1 LQSAI
6 PGNVSV
12 PKISLI
18 CPGGTNGTASV
29 VITPAA
35 NAPGGLNGYQVISTG
50 TTPAYSSTLSP
61 TGSNTFVPSGLQAGT
76 YSVSAF
82 DGSCKYGTTFT
93 VTPYSFDFTVTPTTA
108 TVCQGNNYTATVN
121 LQNNVIGTPCSTIGV
136 GPSCPNPNAVQ
147 VGNGTGANTQYSFPT
162 PYSKYYYDYHQQ
174 ILYRAADLQ
183 AAGVMQGYL
192 TSMAFNV
199 TALNGVAN
207 ITNYT
212 IKMKCTSAMQIT
224 AFDNTGLSQVYQAP
238 VFNPAVGWNT
248 HTFNTPYYWDG
259 VSNILVDICQGN
271 QTWQFTN
278 ASAQMTAPGYNCFI
292 WGATTSAFGTSC
304 GTTINYGIYANRS
317 NTKWG
322 NCPVTTPSMFTYTWN
337 PSTFLSSTTGSTS
350 VVTPTTAPGTIN
362 SLTYSV
368 TLTPTAVNCPM
379 TKNFTAT
386 VVNPVTPTITPIAN
400 FCNNGSPVT
409 ITVTPTG
416 GTFSTGIP
424 GGSIGAQSGII
435 TPSLA
440 AIGTNTFMYSVGVG
454 SCTANNSGSFQV
466 SQYNT
471 AAFSSSIS
479 PMCVTSPVYNLNSIV
494 QNTLTG
500 IWTGQNVTGTYSF
513 NPSGLST
520 NTYALVYNT
529 TSTPNATV
537 CPDTN
542 TMVVS
547 VLNPPTP
554 VITPINPMC
563 NTAPTVQVVVSPNTG
578 TWTPV
583 AFQSTAGV
591 FNPSIAAIGVNTVQY
606 VIGTFTCNTQ
616 ATSTINVEAFV
627 PAAITGSVADQC
639 NTSPA
644 VNLMPITSNNL
655 GTWSGSGI
663 NGFLF
668 DPSLSG
674 TGNVTLTY
682 NTNSSPIGLCPDQ
695 ATLAVD
701 VYSLALPAITQ
712 IGPFCNMNGN
722 VQISVTPLGGMFSS
736 VFPNVV
742 SSGGVFS
749 PTQANIGP
757 NIVNYSITAGPCVA
771 TAQTTINVEAF
782 VSADFSKY
790 AGPFCKND
798 AVYNMNSIAINPGGV
813 WSGPG
818 MSGSLFTPANANI
831 GNNNIITYY
840 TYSSPT
846 ASLCPDSSAIR
857 IQVNDIPSVNI
868 VGNAEKGC
876 MPVEVIFNTP
886 STNSGHGTWNFGD
899 GSPTVEGLTVT
910 HVFNTPGSYT
920 VTLNYEDEIGCATQT
935 TLANPVNVYEVPH
948 AAFNY
953 NPDEVTMT
961 NPTVQF
967 NNLSTVLGNNTYQ
980 WQIGNMYQLNDINP
994 NVTFPVA
1001 GDYNVILTATTINGC
1016 VDVASK
1022 VITVKNDYGVYI
1034 PSSFT
1039 PNFDGLNDVF
1049 IPVFSPYGLDLKVY
1063 DLEIFDRWGHSL
1075 FRTKDATV
1083 GWDGLAKGSDEPIK
1097 QDVYVYKIKFKDM
1110 DGKIH
1115 NKTGHVSL
1123 LK

>member
-1 LQSAI
+1 LY
-6 PGNVSV
+6 V
-12 PKISLI
+12 P
-18 CPGGTNGTASV
+18 T
-29 VITPAA
+29 
-35 NAPGGLNGYQVISTG
+35 
-50 TTPAYSSTLSP
+50 
-61 TGSNTFVPSGLQAGT
+61 GLQAGT

-93 VTPYSFDFTVTPTTA
+93 VTPYVFKFSVAPASA

-121 LQNNVIGTPCSTIGV
+121 LQNNVVGTPCSTIGV
-136 GPSCPNPNAVQ
+136 GPSCPNPDQVQ
-147 VGNGTGANTQYSFPT
+147 VGNGTGANTQYAFPT

-174 ILYRAADLQ
+174 ILYRATDLQ
-183 AAGVMQGYL
+183 AAGVKQGYL

-199 TALNGVAN
+199 TALNGVGN

-212 IKMKCTSAMQIT
+212 IKIKCTSATSIT
-224 AFDNTGLSQVYQAP
+224 GFDNSGLSQVFNAP
-238 VFNPAVGWNT
+238 SITPAVGWNQ
-248 HTFNTPYYWDG
+248 HTFQTPYYWDG

-271 QTWQFTN
+271 QTWQFIN
-278 ASAQMTAPGYNCFI
+278 ASVAMSAPGYNCFI
-292 WGATTSAFGTSC
+292 WGAQTSSFGSSC

-322 NCPVTTPSMFTYTWN
+322 NCPVTVPSMFTYTWN

-350 VVTPTTAPGTIN
+350 VVTPTTAPGTVN

-368 TLTPTAVNCPM
+368 TLTPTAVNCPV
-379 TKNFTAT
+379 TQNFTAV
-386 VVNPVTPTITPIAN
+386 VVNPVTPTITPIPN
-400 FCNNGSPVT
+400 FCNNSTPVT

-416 GTFSTGIP
+416 GTFTTGIAGNP
-424 GGSIGAQSGII
+424 IGAQSGII

-440 AIGTNTFMYSVGVG
+440 AIGTNTFTYAVGVG
-454 SCTANNSGSFQV
+454 SCVSTGSASFQV
-466 SQYNT
+466 SQFNT
-471 AAFSSSIS
+471 AAFSSSIA
-479 PMCVTSPVYNLNSIV
+479 PMCVTSPVVNLNSVV
-494 QNTLTG
+494 QTTTG
-500 IWTGQNVTGTYSF
+500 GTWSGQNVSGTYSF
-513 NPSGLST
+513 TPLGLAT
-520 NTYALVYNT
+520 NTYALYYNT
-529 TSTPNATV
+529 VSTPNATV

-554 VITPINPMC
+554 AITPVSPMC
-563 NTAPTVQVVVSPNTG
+563 NTANTVQVVVSPNTG

-583 AFQSTAGV
+583 AFQSTTGV
-591 FNPSIAAIGVNTVQY
+591 FNPSLAAIGNNTVQY

-616 ATSTINVEAFV
+616 ATATINVEAFV
-627 PAAITGSVADQC
+627 PATITGSVSDLC

-644 VNLMPITSNNL
+644 VNLMPVTLNNL
-655 GTWSGSGI
+655 GTWSGPGT

-668 DPSLSG
+668 DPSISG
-674 TGNVTLTY
+674 TGHITIQY

-701 VYSLALPAITQ
+701 VYSLALPSITQ

-722 VQISVTPLGGMFSS
+722 VQIPVTPLGGLFSN

-742 SSGGVFS
+742 TTGGIFS
-749 PTQANIGP
+749 PTSAQIGP
-757 NIVNYSITAGPCVA
+757 NVVNYSITSGPCVA

-798 AVYNMNSIAINPGGV
+798 PVFNMNSIAINAGGV

-818 MSGSLFTPANANI
+818 LSGSLFTPANANV
-831 GNNNIITYY
+831 GNNNILTYY
-840 TYSSPT
+840 THSSPT
-846 ASLCPDSSAIR
+846 ASLCPDTSAIR

-876 MPVEVIFNTP
+876 APVEVIFNTP
-886 STNSGHGTWNFGD
+886 STNSGTGSWNFGD
-899 GSPTVEGLTVT
+899 GSEVVSGLTVT
-910 HVFNTPGSYT
+910 HLFANPGSYT
-920 VTLNYEDEIGCATQT
+920 VTFNYEDEIGCSTQT
-935 TLANPVNVYEVPH
+935 TLANPVQVWEVPH
-948 AAFNY
+948 ASFTY
-953 NPDEVTMT
+953 NPDEITMS

-967 NNLSTVLGNNTYQ
+967 SNHSTILGNNTYQ
-980 WQIGNMYQLNDINP
+980 WQIHNLYQLNDVNP
-994 NVTFPVA
+994 VVTFPQA
-1001 GDYNVILTATTINGC
+1001 GDYNIILSATTINGC
-1016 VDVASK
+1016 KDEVSK

-1075 FRTKDATV
+1075 FHTKDYTV
-1083 GWDGLAKGSDEPIK
+1083 GWDGFAKGTDDPIK
-1097 QDVYVYKIKFKDM
+1097 QDVYVYKIKYKDM